1 MVFSMP
7 LMHRNTEFFQALR
20 NRVVR
25 QVRTA
30 HLKAQIEQH
39 LGDTA
44 HASAAYANEVDMFD
58 LVSHAAANSAHT
70 CATRCAA
77 AGCATARA
85 ACAISS
91 ARALL
96 MLCSNS
102 ARCRGVNSVCG
113 SRIAAPRSLRK
124 RALPVW

>member
-1 MVFSMP
+1 
-7 LMHRNTEFFQALR
+7 MHRNTEFFQALR
-20 NRVVR
+20 DRVVS

-30 HLKAQIEQH
+30 HLKAQVKQH

-44 HASAAYANEVDMFD
+44 HAGAAYANEVDMFD
-58 LVSHAAANSAHT
+58 LVVSCLPPILHTLAPRAA
-70 CATRCAA
+70 RCR
-77 AGCATARA
+77 CATARA

-102 ARCRGVNSVCG
+102 ARCLGVNSVCG
-113 SRIAAPRSLRK
+113 NRIAARVRIRSAHCR
-124 RALPVW
+124 VW